1 MQQLKTKD
9 DERCAALQ
17 AQAASMAHDLEVK
30 AALEAQLAMMAEDN
44 RAKAEALKDLEA
56 SNDRQAAA
64 AAEMGRKLQEAEGEL
79 SATQARCAALEEELG
94 AAAAAAELHEGALA
108 RLQALL
114 DERMRWIESLETSH
128 AMHRKRIDAL
138 WNDLQTLLN
147 TDTAG
152 EPLAADGDAARLAE
166 AQLEAVRDRLA
177 QLQSERGELI
187 QQLQQAAAAG
197 AEKVDAAAV
206 ADAVQLRA
214 QLASARAQCDALL
227 KRASAAEAQL
237 QDVQRELR
245 GAKEAK
251 GGGGG
256 GGSPAGKGVQAQL
269 QKKTEQ
275 LVELEEQNKMLKQML
290 TAQKGETRTRQ
301 MQNDQLRRK
310 AGMTPSSSTGTAAPR
325 RKGSSPDNPGMQRL
339 P

>member
-1 MQQLKTKD
+1 
-9 DERCAALQ
+9 
-17 AQAASMAHDLEVK
+17 
-30 AALEAQLAMMAEDN
+30 
-44 RAKAEALKDLEA
+44 
-56 SNDRQAAA
+56 
-64 AAEMGRKLQEAEGEL
+64 MGRKLQEAEGEL

-206 ADAVQLRA
+206 ADVVQLRA

-256 GGSPAGKGVQAQL
+256 GGSPAGKGAGAAAEEDGAARRARGAEQDAQAD
-269 QKKTEQ
+269 
-275 LVELEEQNKMLKQML
+275 
-290 TAQKGETRTRQ
+290 AHRAKGRDAHPPDAERSAPPQ
-301 MQNDQLRRK
+301 G
-310 AGMTPSSSTGTAAPR
+310 GMSPSSSTGTAAPR
-325 RKGSSPDNPGMQRL
+325 RERSLRTTRGCNGCREIQRSN
-339 P
+339 

>member
-79 SATQARCAALEEELG
+79 SATQAPARTRGGASLP
-94 AAAAAAELHEGALA
+94 AAAAPAHEGALA

-166 AQLEAVRDRLA
+166 AQLEASA
-177 QLQSERGELI
+177 TASPPAERARRADP
-187 QQLQQAAAAG
+187 LQQAPPPAP
-197 AEKVDAAAV
+197 E
-206 ADAVQLRA
+206 R
-214 QLASARAQCDALL
+214 STPPP
-227 KRASAAEAQL
+227 
-237 QDVQRELR
+237 
-245 GAKEAK
+245 
-251 GGGGG
+251 
-256 GGSPAGKGVQAQL
+256 SP
-269 QKKTEQ
+269 
-275 LVELEEQNKMLKQML
+275 
-290 TAQKGETRTRQ
+290 TR
-301 MQNDQLRRK
+301 
-310 AGMTPSSSTGTAAPR
+310 
-325 RKGSSPDNPGMQRL
+325 
-339 P
+339 